1 MELLDSLRWRYAT
14 KQFDS
19 ERSLSEAQVT
29 QLLEAAN
36 LSATSYGLQPF
47 KFLVLKD
54 QAKQDQLVAS
64 SYGQAQVAQAS
75 HVIVIAT
82 RTDVDADY
90 VNSYVELMESQRD
103 LPAGSLDKYKTI
115 MTGAITAMDEQAL
128 DVWATKQAYLALGTL
143 LAACAAV
150 KIDACPM
157 EGFVAAEYDE
167 IFGLAAMNLHAS
179 VVVPIGYRAEDDEH
193 QHYKKVRRGLDEIVV
208 KL

>member
-1 MELLDSLRWRYAT
+1 MDLLDSLRWRYAT

-19 ERSLSEAQVT
+19 ERSLSEEQVA

-47 KFLVLKD
+47 KFLVLRD

-90 VNSYVELMESQRD
+90 ISDYVKLMESQRD
-103 LPAGSLDKYKTI
+103 LPSGALDQYKTI
-115 MTGAITAMDEQAL
+115 MTGAITSMDEQAL

-143 LAACAAV
+143 LAACASA

-157 EGFVAAEYDE
+157 EGFVASEYNE
-167 IFGLAAMNLHAS
+167 FFGLPAMNLHAA
-179 VVVPIGYRAEDDEH
+179 VVVPIGYRAADDKH
-193 QHYKKVRRGLDEIVV
+193 QNYKKVRRELDDIVV

>member
-1 MELLDSLRWRYAT
+1 MELLDSLKWRYAT

-19 ERSLSEAQVT
+19 EKTLTEDQVN

-47 KFLVLKD
+47 KFLVIHD

-90 VNSYVELMESQRD
+90 ISAYVD
-103 LPAGSLDKYKTI
+103 LIEKERGLDGGAMDQFKAV
-115 MTGAITAMDEQAL
+115 MTGAITGMDAHSRPRRR
-128 DVWATKQAYLALGTL
+128 ATDFRECRDPRSKASDEHFCPSPARPPELQT
-143 LAACAAV
+143 
-150 KIDACPM
+150 KIS
-157 EGFVAAEYDE
+157 
-167 IFGLAAMNLHAS
+167 NLHLTLIKIE
-179 VVVPIGYRAEDDEH
+179 P
-193 QHYKKVRRGLDEIVV
+193 
-208 KL
+208 

>member
-14 KQFDS
+14 KQFGA
-19 ERSLSEAQVT
+19 ERSLSEEQVT

-47 KFLVLKD
+47 KFLVLRD

-64 SYGQAQVAQAS
+64 SYGQTQVAQAS

-90 VNSYVELMESQRD
+90 ISDYVKLMESQRG
-103 LPAGSLDKYKTI
+103 LPRGALDQYKTI
-115 MTGAITAMDEQAL
+115 MTGAITSMDEQAL

-143 LAACAAV
+143 LAACAAA

-157 EGFVAAEYDE
+157 EGFVPAEYDE
-167 IFGLAAMNLHAS
+167 FFGLAAMNLHAA
-179 VVVPIGYRAEDDEH
+179 VVVPIGYRAANDKH
-193 QHYKKVRRGLDEIVV
+193 QNYKKVRRELDDIVV
-208 KL
+208 KI

>member
-1 MELLDSLRWRYAT
+1 MDLLDSLRWRYAT

-19 ERSLSEAQVT
+19 ERSLSEEQVA

-47 KFLVLKD
+47 KFLVLRD

-90 VNSYVELMESQRD
+90 ISDYVKLMESQRG
-103 LPAGSLDKYKTI
+103 LPNGTLDQYKTI
-115 MTGAITAMDEQAL
+115 MTGAITSMDEQAL

-143 LAACAAV
+143 LTACAAA

-167 IFGLAAMNLHAS
+167 IFGLAAINLHAA
-179 VVVPIGYRAEDDEH
+179 VVVPIGYRAADDKH
-193 QHYKKVRRGLDEIVV
+193 QNYKKVRRELDDIVV
-208 KL
+208 RI